1 MWSKTI
7 FNRFCKGLFHP
18 PKNKNG
24 HHLLIPIC
32 HSKRFLYQLLFYIF
46 ILYFHFILFLI
57 LNVSFSHFIMFL
69 LFIIFCSISIQL
81 N

>member
-1 MWSKTI
+1 MVIIYS
-7 FNRFCKGLFHP
+7 FP
-18 PKNKNG
+18 YV
-24 HHLLIPIC
+24 IPTVFSCENECYI
-32 HSKRFLYQLLFYIF
+32 SYIIVNILYQLLFYIF